1 MELSPDRGH
10 GTGQEWDEAG
20 WGHWRGTGGPEKGVV
35 QIFRPEGA
43 SLYLVHPGHTGASC
57 PHQASLP
64 GPSEGQSHFP
74 GKGEAESN

>member
-1 MELSPDRGH
+1 MELGRSGTRLGG
-10 GTGQEWDEAG
+10 GTGEG
-20 WGHWRGTGGPEKGVV
+20 LGGPEKGVV